1 MSTLKT
7 MEIFKKTKTK
17 TKNKQNKKTKQTNK
31 QTNKKKQQQQHGK
44 IAVPFPGKF
53 GKRKTAKKNI
63 THAATHFVV
72 FALTIRDDTSALWPR
87 LIVTMVTRSNALSK
101 KSGGTITLLHT

>member
-1 MSTLKT
+1 
-7 MEIFKKTKTK
+7 MEIIK
-17 TKNKQNKKTKQTNK
+17 TNK
-31 QTNKKKQQQQHGK
+31 QTNKNGK
-44 IAVPFPGKF
+44 IAVPLPGKF
-53 GKRKTAKKNI
+53 GKRKTAKNII
-63 THAATHFVV
+63 THAATHLVTKCV